1 MEESRQL
8 DACDKTITR
17 NGLWVMSK
25 EFLTHLLVISVLIF
39 SSCSLPRIIILK
51 DPLTPEEHINLGL
64 SYEEKAEYDAALKE
78 YEAASKEL
86 DIAYLYMG
94 NLYFKKGD
102 FDKAERAYKKAIKK
116 TSDPR
121 AMNNLAWLYYTLN
134 KTLDRAEELAQ
145 EAVKMEPENKDFI
158 DTLRKIKER
167 RNQ

>member
-8 DACDKTITR
+8 DACDKTITH